1 MNPNPIRREPVC
13 VLMHLNG
20 GYTKVMLERFEGNG
34 LAGGGI
40 TWDIPTQ
47 KIPFHLRNIGSRF
60 LVIGKLLYS
69 PEDTI
74 EEIREMDFKIKIE
87 ELQETTS

>member
-1 MNPNPIRREPVC
+1 MEPNPIRREPVR

-20 GYTKVMLERFEGNG
+20 GYTKVTLERFEGNG
-34 LAGGGI
+34 LANGGI
-40 TWDIPTQ
+40 DWDIPTQ

-69 PEDTI
+69 PHDTI
-74 EEIREMDFKIKIE
+74 EKIREMYFQIEIE
-87 ELQETTS
+87 ELQETND

>member
-1 MNPNPIRREPVC
+1 MESNPIRRESAR

-20 GYTKVMLERFEGNG
+20 GYTKVTLERFEGNG
-34 LAGGGI
+34 LANGGI

-69 PEDTI
+69 PQDTI
-74 EEIREMDFKIKIE
+74 EKIREMYFQIEIE
-87 ELQETTS
+87 ELQETND